1 MRIFV
6 SSLFAD
12 FWVTLLAVP
21 VINSQKIKKVL
32 KIVIL
37 SLLYLG
43 SFAFG
48 FVGSYLFLRG
58 SDIFI
63 KTTSTDENVSIKD
76 TELPQE
82 AFTVLLLGYGG
93 AGHDGGNLSDVIMVA
108 HINTKEKEISFIS
121 IPRDLWVE
129 IPVRS
134 DKKEYYKVNAAYAI
148 GSDDKGFPLKEP
160 QYKGEGGAA
169 TLSKE
174 VVSDVVGMPIDYF
187 IAVDFEGFRKIVDI
201 LGGLEVNVPVT
212 FDDYFYPVKGLENE
226 TCGILAEQI
235 SEFHANYSGFELEKQ
250 FISRYEHIH
259 FDKGK
264 NHIDGETA
272 LKYVRSRHSDQHG
285 GDFARSQRQQALL
298 IGLRDK
304 FISLDALKNT
314 DQLFNQISSMIR
326 TDLDL
331 ATIKKLLELD
341 GNIKDYK
348 VSFIGLNDQNTLVA
362 SKSGDGQ
369 FILIPKEGQGE
380 YVGIQKFIRIELAK

>member
-1 MRIFV
+1 MLVNLPER
-6 SSLFAD
+6 LR
-12 FWVTLLAVP
+12 
-21 VINSQKIKKVL
+21 NVL
-32 KIVIL
+32 KNFFLV
-37 SLLYLG
+37 LLYVG
-43 SFAFG
+43 AFTVG
-48 FVGSYLFLRG
+48 ILGSYLFLRT
-58 SDIFI
+58 SDIFV
-63 KTTSTDENVSIKD
+63 KKSPTSEEVGLSDAV
-76 TELPQE
+76 LPQE

-169 TLSKE
+169 KLSKE

-250 FISRYEHIH
+250 FI
-259 FDKGK
+259 
-264 NHIDGETA
+264 
-272 LKYVRSRHSDQHG
+272 
-285 GDFARSQRQQALL
+285 
-298 IGLRDK
+298 
-304 FISLDALKNT
+304 
-314 DQLFNQISSMIR
+314 
-326 TDLDL
+326 
-331 ATIKKLLELD
+331 
-341 GNIKDYK
+341 
-348 VSFIGLNDQNTLVA
+348 
-362 SKSGDGQ
+362 
-369 FILIPKEGQGE
+369 
-380 YVGIQKFIRIELAK
+380 